1 MITDIINR
9 ILCFF
14 ARNVKKA
21 LVALTCTLLIG
32 GVCYLAYTY
41 TYHFIRDDAFETYDV
56 NGEEISIDI
65 PEGSTTGEIADILYD
80 KGLIENTL
88 LFRIKAKLTGAENE
102 FQYGVYKVIK
112 GMPETKIMEI
122 LKEGSK
128 EEAVMITIPE
138 GWSIRQIG
146 EYLEDKNICLA
157 SEFEEACNRTDYDF
171 DYYGV
176 IDNHEERQYLLEG
189 YLFPE
194 TYEVIP
200 MNGAEGV
207 VKRLL
212 REFELR
218 WERNPSWSNRAAELG
233 LTVDEVMTMAS
244 AVEMEAM
251 LSEERPKVA
260 RVLYNR
266 IEQGMTW
273 GLNCTVLYALG
284 KEGTGDD
291 FVSYDD
297 VEIES
302 GYNTY
307 LHTGFP
313 VGPICNPSESS
324 INAVLHPDEGDW
336 LYFIGFEDGSGEH
349 LFTSDYNEFQAVEA
363 GTYVRDEET
372 TGENGEYDEYSE

>member
-1 MITDIINR
+1 MIADIINR
-9 ILCFF
+9 ILCFI
-14 ARNVKKA
+14 ARNIKKA
-21 LVALTCTLLIG
+21 LVGLTCALVIG
-32 GVCYLAYTY
+32 GVCYLTYTY
-41 TYHFIRDDAFETYDV
+41 AYHFIRDDAYETYDV

-65 PEGSTTGEIADILYD
+65 PEGSTTGEIADILYEQ
-80 KGLIENTL
+80 GLIENTL

-102 FQYGVYKVIK
+102 FQYGVYKVIM

-128 EEAVMITIPE
+128 EDAVMITIPE

-146 EYLEDKNICLA
+146 EYLEEKNICLA

-176 IDNHEERQYLLEG
+176 IDQRKERHYLLEG

-200 MNGAEGV
+200 INGAEGV
-207 VKRLL
+207 VKRML

-218 WERNPSWSNRAAELG
+218 WERNPGWKKQAEDLG
-233 LTVDEVMTMAS
+233 LTVDEVMTMAA
-244 AVEMEAM
+244 AVEKEAM

-266 IEQGMTW
+266 MEEGLTW
-273 GLNCTVLYALG
+273 GLNCTVLYALA

-297 VEIES
+297 LEVDS

-307 LHTGFP
+307 VNSGFP
-313 VGPICNPSESS
+313 VGPICNPSESA

-336 LYFIGFEDGSGEH
+336 LYFIGYEDGSGEH
-349 LFTSDYNEFQAVEA
+349 LFTSDYEEFEAVEN
-363 GTYVRDEET
+363 GTYQKEED
-372 TGENGEYDEYSE
+372 GEEEEE

>member
-1 MITDIINR
+1 MIADIINR
-9 ILCFF
+9 ILCFI
-14 ARNVKKA
+14 ARNIKKA
-21 LVALTCTLLIG
+21 LVGLTCALVIG
-32 GVCYLAYTY
+32 GVCYLTYTY
-41 TYHFIRDDAFETYDV
+41 AYHFIRDDAYETYDV

-65 PEGSTTGEIADILYD
+65 PEGSTTGEIADILFEHE
-80 KGLIENTL
+80 LIENTL
-88 LFRIKAKLTGAENE
+88 LFRIKAKLTGAESE

-122 LKEGSK
+122 LREGSK

-146 EYLEDKNICLA
+146 EYLEEKNICLA

-171 DYYGV
+171 DYYDV
-176 IDNHEERQYLLEG
+176 IDNRAERDYLLEG

-200 MNGAEGV
+200 LNGAEGV
-207 VKRLL
+207 VKRML

-218 WERNPSWSNRAAELG
+218 WERNPSWKNQAETMG
-233 LTVDEVMTMAS
+233 LTVDEVMTMAA
-244 AVEMEAM
+244 AVEKEAM

-266 IEQGMTW
+266 MEEGLTW
-273 GLNCTVLYALG
+273 GLNCTVLYALK
-284 KEGTGDD
+284 KEGTGEDMVTYTD
-291 FVSYDD
+291 LEVK
-297 VEIES
+297 S

-307 LHTGFP
+307 ANTGYP

-324 INAVLHPDEGDW
+324 INAVLHPSEGDW
-336 LYFIGFEDGSGEH
+336 LYFIGYEDGSGEH
-349 LFTSDYNEFQAVEA
+349 LFTSDYAEFEAVED
-363 GTYVRDEET
+363 GTYQKDEE
-372 TGENGEYDEYSE
+372 E

>member
-1 MITDIINR
+1 MIADIINR
-9 ILCFF
+9 IFCFI
-14 ARNVKKA
+14 ARNLKKA
-21 LVALTCTLLIG
+21 LLAITCTLVIG
-32 GVCYLAYTY
+32 GVCYFTYTY
-41 TYHFIRDDAFETYDV
+41 TYHFIRDDAYETYDV

-65 PEGSTTGEIADILYD
+65 PEGATTEEIADILYEHE
-80 KGLIENTL
+80 LIENTL

-146 EYLEDKNICLA
+146 EYLEEQNICLA

-176 IDNHEERQYLLEG
+176 IDNREERQYLLEG

-200 MNGAEGV
+200 INGAEGV
-207 VKRLL
+207 VKRML

-218 WERNPSWSNRAAELG
+218 WERNPSWTKQMEQMG
-233 LTVDEVMTMAS
+233 LTVDEVMTMAA
-244 AVEMEAM
+244 AVEKEAM

-260 RVLYNR
+260 RVLFNR
-266 IEQGMTW
+266 MQEGLTW
-273 GLNCTVLYALG
+273 GLNCTVLYALE

-297 VEIES
+297 LEVES

-307 LHTGFP
+307 AKTGYP
-313 VGPICNPSESS
+313 VGPICNPSESA
-324 INAVLHPDEGDW
+324 INAVLHPADGDW

-349 LFTSDYNEFQAVEA
+349 LFTSDYAEFEAVEN
-363 GTYVRDEET
+363 GSYVRDKEE
-372 TGENGEYDEYSE
+372 